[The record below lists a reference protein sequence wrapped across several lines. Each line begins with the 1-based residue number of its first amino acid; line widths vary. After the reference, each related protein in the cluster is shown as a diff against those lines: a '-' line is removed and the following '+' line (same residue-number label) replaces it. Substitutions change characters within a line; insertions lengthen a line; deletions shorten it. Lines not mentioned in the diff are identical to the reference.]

1 MSIHGTLLWSHL
13 TGLSNEISLY
23 RLQWIYEKKIMDPA
37 YSLDELKSRLK
48 MSELEVKITTS
59 NGGSVNTNKKS
70 RKNKTPVFRQQRRPS
85 SGGDD
90 NSGTGSPKNSIDQ
103 RASSSPDSPISVPTP
118 TSEAEKRTS
127 AAAMLINEPPLPP
140 PPGGIKS
147 YSDFMRSLAAKYNN
161 NE

>member
-1 MSIHGTLLWSHL
+1 
-13 TGLSNEISLY
+13 
-23 RLQWIYEKKIMDPA
+23 MDPA

-48 MSELEVKITTS
+48 MSEIEVKITTS
-59 NGGSVNTNKKS
+59 NGGININKKS

-85 SGGDD
+85 SGGEE
-90 NSGTGSPKNSIDQ
+90 NISNGNLSPKNIIEN
-103 RASSSPDSPISVPTP
+103 RASSSPESPIA
-118 TSEAEKRTS
+118 SEAEKRTS
-127 AAAMLINEPPLPP
+127 AALLINEPPLPP

>member
-1 MSIHGTLLWSHL
+1 
-13 TGLSNEISLY
+13 
-23 RLQWIYEKKIMDPA
+23 MD

-48 MSELEVKITTS
+48 MSEVEVKITTS
-59 NGGSVNTNKKS
+59 NGKKS

-85 SGGDD
+85 SGGED
-90 NSGTGSPKNSIDQ
+90 NNSNSPKINEH
-103 RASSSPDSPISVPTP
+103 RASSNSPESPNRSTV
-118 TSEAEKRTS
+118 EEKRPLQP
-127 AAAMLINEPPLPP
+127 LINEPPLPP

>member
-1 MSIHGTLLWSHL
+1 
-13 TGLSNEISLY
+13 
-23 RLQWIYEKKIMDPA
+23 MDPA

-48 MSELEVKITTS
+48 MSEIEVKITTS
-59 NGGSVNTNKKS
+59 NGGGLQNSNKKS

-85 SGGDD
+85 SGGEE
-90 NSGTGSPKNSIDQ
+90 NSGNGSPKNSIDQ
-103 RASSSPDSPISVPTP
+103 RASSSPESPISLPNLP

-127 AAAMLINEPPLPP
+127 AAAMLFNEPPLPP

>member
-1 MSIHGTLLWSHL
+1 MCFGYFFSKKC
-13 TGLSNEISLY
+13 SNMFTHIDCSESMKKI
-23 RLQWIYEKKIMDPA
+23 KIMDPA

-48 MSELEVKITTS
+48 MSEIEVKITTS
-59 NGGSVNTNKKS
+59 NGGGQNSNKKS

-85 SGGDD
+85 SGGEE
-90 NSGTGSPKNSIDQ
+90 NSGNGSPKNSIDQ
-103 RASSSPDSPISVPTP
+103 RASSSPESPISVPNLP

-127 AAAMLINEPPLPP
+127 AAAMLFNEPPLPP

>member
-1 MSIHGTLLWSHL
+1 MIQTTNQTGKKTKKLIISHFVDLFSIS
-13 TGLSNEISLY
+13 
-23 RLQWIYEKKIMDPA
+23 KKHSGSTKYLMLIMD

-48 MSELEVKITTS
+48 MSEIEVKITTS
-59 NGGSVNTNKKS
+59 ATNGLKKS

-85 SGGDD
+85 SGGEEN
-90 NSGTGSPKNSIDQ
+90 NSVTGGSPKAEQ
-103 RASSSPDSPISVPTP
+103 RASLSPESPIV
-118 TSEAEKRTS
+118 SEASKS
-127 AAAMLINEPPLPP
+127 LLINEPPLPP